1 MKSDIRWGILACGK
15 IARKFASDLQFVSGS
30 KLVAAGSRAEDN
42 ARKFANEFSIPHIH
56 GSYDSLVND
65 PEVDVIY
72 VASPHGQH
80 HEHVL
85 LCLNNNKA
93 VLCEKAFAINWS
105 QAKEMIDLARD
116 KKLFLMEAL
125 WTKFLPHFQT
135 VMDMLRSG
143 KLGKLR
149 NVLVNFGFIPPEP
162 VPQRLYDPALGGG
175 SLLDIGIYC
184 VFIAISALG
193 RPDKIEALMSPA
205 PTGVD
210 EQLAVNFEYAGG
222 QLAQLFSS
230 FSTNL
235 PTEAEISGDQGR
247 IRLTSR
253 FYEPGTTIEY
263 YPGKVDSR
271 QIIPFHKEA
280 GSGYQFQARHVV
292 ECLRMGLTESPVMR
306 HEDSLLLMETMDRIR
321 SVIGLRYAADKLS

>member
-1 MKSDIRWGILACGK
+1 MTTDIRWGILGCGK

-30 KLVAAGSRAEDN
+30 RLIAAGSRTVDN
-42 ARKFANEFSIPHIH
+42 ADRFAAEFSIPNVH
-56 GSYDSLVND
+56 GSYESLVKD

-85 LCLNNNKA
+85 LCLNHYKA
-93 VLCEKAFAINWS
+93 VLCEKAFAINIR
-105 QAKEMIDLARD
+105 QAKEMIDLARN

-125 WTKFLPHFQT
+125 WTKFLPHYQT
-135 VMDMLRSG
+135 VMDIVKSG

-162 VPQRLYDPALGGG
+162 LPKRLYDPALGGG

-184 VFIAISALG
+184 VFIALSALG
-193 RPDKIEALMSPA
+193 RPDEIDAMMSAA

-210 EQLAVNFEYAGG
+210 DQLAVNFKYSGG

-247 IRLTSR
+247 IRLTTR

-263 YPGKVDSR
+263 YPGRVDSR

-280 GSGYQFQARHVV
+280 GSGYQFQARHVT
-292 ECLRMGLTESPVMR
+292 ECLRMGLTESPIMR
-306 HEDSLLLMETMDRIR
+306 HEDSLLIMETMDRIR
-321 SVIGLRYAADKLS
+321 SVIGLRYEADERH